1 VASGILLALAAVGLQ
16 VKLVSADVNVQLELV
31 EVDELDE
38 LDDEGNFGVEIV
50 GVDSVALDAFVA
62 EGVGVGVGVGRE
74 VLLLDDEVELLVE
87 VEVKMLWQ

>member
-1 VASGILLALAAVGLQ
+1 VASGILLTLAAVGLQ
-16 VKLVSADVNVQLELV
+16 VKLVSADVNVQLELM

-50 GVDSVALDAFVA
+50 GVDSVVVDAFVA

>member
-1 VASGILLALAAVGLQ
+1 
-16 VKLVSADVNVQLELV
+16 V